1 MQWKPN
7 VVVAAIIEREGRY
20 LVVEETDDEGRL
32 VINQPAGH
40 LDHGE
45 TLIDAVKRETLEETG
60 WHFEPQG
67 IVGLYLLPKP
77 ESDITYFRICF
88 HGTALRHDPASPL
101 DHGIVRICWYTRA
114 ELLERKDMLRSALV
128 ITCIDDYLRGQR
140 YPLDIL
146 HYITSPDHVC

>member
-7 VVVAAIIEREGRY
+7 VVVAAIITREGRY

-40 LDHGE
+40 LDPNE

-77 ESDITYFRICF
+77 DSDITYFRICF
-88 HGTALRHDPASPL
+88 HGAALRHDPARPL
-101 DHGIVRICWYTRA
+101 DHGIVRVSWYTRA
-114 ELLERKDMLRSALV
+114 ELLERRGMLRSALV
-128 ITCIDDYLRGQR
+128 ISCIDDYLSGQR
-140 YPLDIL
+140 YPLELL
-146 HYITSPDHVC
+146 HHIR